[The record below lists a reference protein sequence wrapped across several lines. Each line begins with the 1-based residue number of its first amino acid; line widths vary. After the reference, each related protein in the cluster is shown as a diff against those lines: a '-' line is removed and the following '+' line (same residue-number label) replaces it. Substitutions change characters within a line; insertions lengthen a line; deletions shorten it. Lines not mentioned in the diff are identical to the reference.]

1 MQTFTL
7 FHRAILPPWTDQ
19 LKGNLSGAGI
29 EASKRIVPVVR
40 DTMQRIALLC
50 IDGKLTSMFGKVA
63 MDTRMQWVQQLA
75 ERQTRVCPVLARK
88 FSGEV
93 SVMPNIA
100 AWATAP
106 KYL

>member
-1 MQTFTL
+1 
-7 FHRAILPPWTDQ
+7 LPPQADQ

-40 DTMQRIALLC
+40 DAMQRIASLC

-75 ERQTRVCPVLARK
+75 RAPNEGAPGFGTKILWRSLGDAEYCSVGDGTKVLIDR
-88 FSGEV
+88 FDEV
-93 SVMPNIA
+93 RRE
-100 AWATAP
+100 
-106 KYL
+106 